1 MLKQDRILIV
11 DDYPA
16 NVLLLSKILQKN
28 GFEVVSTTKS
38 AEVLDMVNNSNPGL
52 ILLDI
57 MMPTTD
63 GIELLQMLKNSAKY
77 KHIPVIIVSAKTDNG
92 VIEKAQELGAIDYIK
107 KPISIM
113 QLLKT
118 VNQTLRVQKILN

>member
-1 MLKQDRILIV
+1 MKQDRILVV

-38 AEVLDMVNNSNPGL
+38 NEVLDMVGNNNPGL

-92 VIEKAQELGAIDYIK
+92 VIEKAQELGAVEYIK
-107 KPISIM
+107 KPISIV

-118 VNQTLRVQKILN
+118 VNQTLKVQNVLN